1 MIEKYEKFIGEHELD
16 SLFKIAERIKDLS
29 ILHVNS
35 TKAGGGVAEI
45 LNRMVP
51 LMKELGLN
59 VDWRVIKGDN
69 EFFNVTKSFHNS
81 LQNGIGNITEEHFR
95 IYDKWQELNL
105 SEIPLDY
112 DVMFIHDPQPA
123 GLIKFKK
130 GNNRWI
136 WRCHIDISN
145 PYPPVWDFLKKY
157 VSEYNAS
164 IISVPS
170 FGRDDIDIPQFII
183 PPSIDPLSEK
193 NKHISETTKL
203 RIMSKFGISE
213 DKPLVTQISRFDYA
227 KDPLGVIKA
236 YKLAKRHVDLQLA
249 YVGSPATDD
258 PEGEKV
264 YNEVIR
270 ESRDDKDIH
279 ILMLPPYSDLEINAF
294 QSASTVV
301 MQKSIKEGF
310 GLTVSEAMWKNKPVI
325 GGNTGGIPLQVINGV
340 TGFLVNSPQGAAHYT
355 IYLTRNAKVRHTMG
369 TNAREHV
376 RRNFLITRELRDYLM
391 TIMYVNERNS
401 V

>member
-16 SLFKIAERIKDLS
+16 AIFRIAEKIKDLS

-59 VDWRVIKGDN
+59 VDWKVIKGDS
-69 EFFNVTKSFHNS
+69 EFFNVTKSFHNA
-81 LQNGIGNITEEHFR
+81 LQNGIGNISEDHFK
-95 IYDKWQELNL
+95 IYDKWQEANL
-105 SEIPLDY
+105 SEIPMDY
-112 DVMFIHDPQPA
+112 DIMFIHDPQPA
-123 GLIKFKK
+123 GLIRFKK
-130 GNNRWI
+130 GNSKWI

-145 PYPPVWDFLKKY
+145 PYPPVWNFLKKY
-157 VSEYNAS
+157 ISQYDSAIV
-164 IISVPS
+164 SVPS
-170 FGRDDIDIPQFII
+170 FGRDDLEIPQFII
-183 PPSIDPLSEK
+183 PPSIDPLSIK
-193 NKHISETTKL
+193 NRPIPDTTIS
-203 RIMSKFGISE
+203 RILHKFDLSE
-213 DKPLVTQISRFDYA
+213 EKPLVTQVSRFDYA
-227 KDPLGVIKA
+227 KDPLGVIQA
-236 YKLAKRHVDLQLA
+236 YKMAKRHVDIQLL

-264 YNEVIR
+264 YNEVVKA
-270 ESRDDKDIH
+270 SQGDKDIH
-279 ILMLPPYSDLEINAF
+279 LLLLPPYSDLEINAF
-294 QSASTVV
+294 QRASTVV

-340 TGFLVNSPQGAAHYT
+340 TGFLVNSPQGASHYI
-355 IYLTRNAKVRHTMG
+355 IYLVRNKKIREDMG
-369 TNAREHV
+369 RRAREHV

-391 TIMYVNERNS
+391 TIAYASNKFSE
-401 V
+401 